1 MNMINYFH
9 NHNLFIQRGKMV
21 QKDASIVKSNN
32 LIFARYSLPYNALR
46 FLLVASSKIEK
57 DDSDFYEYSIE
68 VSELVQL
75 FGLKHGDHLYDEM
88 ERITDYLPS
97 TLIKIPT
104 KDGVKKYG
112 LVSSAIYIEGEGIIQ
127 FSFHPDIKGYLLQLK
142 ENFTK
147 YDLRNV
153 LYLPNAY
160 IIRLYEILK
169 SQEFRKSFEISFL
182 ELKEV
187 LGIPEDKYTLYG
199 SFKSKVLL
207 KAQKQ
212 LKEKTDITFT
222 FEGVKTSRKV
232 THIRFTIKGQ
242 KKKRAITSQEK
253 QETKSIKNV
262 LLFERIVS
270 YGVSEQKAIEILE
283 QHEENHIIENLNIVD
298 KKRKDGSIESLGG
311 FTLDAI
317 EKDYAKSFRAEYQ
330 QKKQQKEKNDQREK
344 DRLENER
351 QQAEEQTKRK
361 EAYLDALYASVEAIN
376 PKYQDDTLDF
386 RDTANSIT
394 RSIIKLSKAETT
406 GYAENK
412 ITRLP
417 FGQYLAKKYLSKEF
431 HSQEAWEAAQD
442 I

>member
-1 MNMINYFH
+1 MNVINYFH
-9 NHNLFIQRGKMV
+9 NHNLFTRRGKMV

-32 LIFARYSLPYNALR
+32 LIFARYSVPYNALR

-57 DDSDFYEYSIE
+57 DDRDFYEYSIE
-68 VSELVQL
+68 VSELVKL

-104 KDGVKKYG
+104 KDGIKKYG
-112 LVSSAIYIEGEGIIQ
+112 LVSSAIYIEGEGVVQ

-160 IIRLYEILK
+160 VIRLYEILK

-222 FEGVKTSRKV
+222 FEGIKTSRKV
-232 THIRFTIKGQ
+232 THIKFSIKSQ
-242 KKKRAITSQEK
+242 KKNRALPKEAK
-253 QETKSIKNV
+253 TKSIKNKT
-262 LLFERIVS
+262 LYERIVS
-270 YGVSEQKAIEILE
+270 YGVAEQKAIDLLE
-283 QHEENHIIENLNIVD
+283 QYDEQYITENLDIVD
-298 KKRKDGSIESLGG
+298 RKRKDGSIDNLGG
-311 FTLDAI
+311 FTLDAL
-317 EKDYAKSFRAEYQ
+317 EKDYAESFRAEQ
-330 QKKQQKEKNDQREK
+330 QKRGE
-344 DRLENER
+344 
-351 QQAEEQTKRK
+351 QQARKAQVEKEQEEKAEQEAQEKAEKRAK
-361 EAYLDALYASVEAIN
+361 YLDALYANIEAIEPN
-376 PKYQDDTLDF
+376 YKDLATEY
-386 RDTANSIT
+386 RDTADSIA
-394 RSIIKLSKAETT
+394 SSFIKMSKAEPSE
-406 GYAENK
+406 YAENK
-412 ITRLP
+412 LLRMP
-417 FGQYLAKKYLSKEF
+417 FGQYLAKKYLDEKW
-431 HSQEAWEAAQD
+431 HSLEAWEAAQE